1 MKEKK
6 NIALLSVASNTILI
20 ALKLIVGVMTGSV
33 SVISEAVHSATDW
46 LAAVIA
52 FTAVKIS
59 AMPPDDNHP
68 YGHEK
73 IENVS
78 GVIEG
83 LLIIG
88 AAFWIM
94 FESVKKLISGHFVS
108 GAGWGF
114 GVMLISAAVNIFVS
128 KKLYKVARAEDSMA
142 LEADA
147 LHLKADV
154 YTSLGVAAG
163 LFLLW
168 VTNLHFLD
176 PLVAIL
182 VAVFILKEAVVL
194 TRNAFEPLMDARLSD
209 EDLSVVKDVLKSCED
224 KFVDVHNLRTRKSG
238 KIRYIDFHMTMCKQ
252 ISLEDANKISSEVE
266 ADIKNKIPNCE
277 ILIHLDPCK
286 DDNNPKCMVKR

>member
-6 NIALLSVASNTILI
+6 NIALLSVASNTLLI
-20 ALKLIVGVMTGSV
+20 ALKLVVGIMTGSV

-59 AMPPDDNHP
+59 ALPPDENHP

-78 GVIEG
+78 GVVEG

-88 AAFWIM
+88 AAFWIIA
-94 FESVKKLISGHFVS
+94 ESVKKLTSGHVVE

-114 GVMLISAAVNIFVS
+114 GVMLISAAVNTFVS
-128 KKLYKVARAEDSMA
+128 KKLYKAAKEHDSMA

-168 VTNLHFLD
+168 VTGLHFLD

-182 VAVFILKEAVVL
+182 VAVFILKEAVSL
-194 TRNAFEPLMDARLSD
+194 TKNAFAPLMDARLSD
-209 EDLSVVKDVLKSCED
+209 DDLSVVKNVIKSCED

-252 ISLEDANKISSEVE
+252 ISLEDANKISSEIE
-266 ADIKNKIPNCE
+266 TDIKSKIPNCE

>member
-6 NIALLSVASNTILI
+6 NIALLSVASNTLLI
-20 ALKLIVGVMTGSV
+20 ALKLVVGIMTGSV

-59 AMPPDDNHP
+59 AMPPDENHP

-83 LLIIG
+83 LLIIV
-88 AAFWIM
+88 AAIWIIA
-94 FESVKKLISGHFVS
+94 ESVKKLTSGHVVA

-114 GVMLISAAVNIFVS
+114 GVMLISAAVNTFVS

-163 LFLLW
+163 LLLLW
-168 VTNLHFLD
+168 VTGLHFLD

-182 VAVFILKEAVVL
+182 VAVFILKEAL
-194 TRNAFEPLMDARLSD
+194 TLTKNAFEPLMDARLSD

-266 ADIKNKIPNCE
+266 ADLKNKIPNCE

>member
-6 NIALLSVASNTILI
+6 NIALLSVASNTLLI
-20 ALKLIVGVMTGSV
+20 ALKLVVGIMTGSV

-59 AMPPDDNHP
+59 AMPPDENHP

-83 LLIIG
+83 LLIIV
-88 AAFWIM
+88 AAIWIIA
-94 FESVKKLISGHFVS
+94 ESVKKLTSGHVVA

-114 GVMLISAAVNIFVS
+114 AVMLISAAVNTFVS

-168 VTNLHFLD
+168 VTGLHFLD

-182 VAVFILKEAVVL
+182 VAVFILKEAL
-194 TRNAFEPLMDARLSD
+194 TLTKNAFEPLMDARLSD

-266 ADIKNKIPNCE
+266 ADLKNKIPNCE

>member
-6 NIALLSVASNTILI
+6 NIALLSVASNTVLI
-20 ALKLIVGVMTGSV
+20 ALKLVVGLMTGSV

-52 FTAVKIS
+52 FIAVKIS
-59 AMPPDDNHP
+59 AMPPDENHP

-83 LLIIG
+83 MLIIG
-88 AAFWIM
+88 AAFWII
-94 FESVKKLISGHFVS
+94 FESVKKLMSGHVVE

-114 GVMLISAAVNIFVS
+114 GVMLISAVINIFVS
-128 KKLYKVARAEDSMA
+128 RKLYKVAHAEDSMA

-168 VTNLHFLD
+168 ITKLHFLD

-182 VAVFILKEAVVL
+182 VAVFILKEAVAL
-194 TRNAFEPLMDARLSD
+194 TKNAFEPLMDARLSD
-209 EDLSVVKDVLKSCED
+209 EDLSVVKSVLKSCED

-238 KIRYIDFHMTMCKQ
+238 KVRYIDFHMTMCKQ
-252 ISLEDANKISSEVE
+252 ISLEEANKISSEVE

-286 DDNNPKCMVKR
+286 DDNNPKCRVRR